1 MTRGYL
7 ALLRDHR
14 DYRHLYLARTVSL
27 LGDWFNLLAILALL
41 RELGGGSAGAVGWV
55 LILKLLPIFLLG
67 PLAGVVADRYS
78 RKRVMIASD
87 LGRFLAVGALLLA
100 GLARGGA
107 LPLVYGLT
115 ALQIG
120 LAAFFEPARTASIP
134 NVVPEEDL
142 AAANAL
148 GAMTW
153 SVMFTLGAGL
163 GGLVTWLWGWQ
174 TAIVLDALTYLAS
187 AALVSRVR
195 LPHRTRRAPAAT
207 DLWTLLGARE
217 AVAGARFVLSR
228 PGLPS
233 LILVKAGWGFAGAI
247 TLLLTLFGQRV
258 YPLAGSPEIGVSF
271 LYVAR
276 AVGVGLGPLLS
287 RRFARDDSGRMR
299 LLIGWSFLLS
309 AVCYLLFAAARDPWT
324 GALLVVVAHLG
335 GSTVWVF
342 STVLLQR
349 EVPDDFRGRTFATEL
364 GLATATY
371 SVSTF
376 FFGWVLD
383 RGLLSL
389 RQATVAVA
397 LSLLPPALL
406 WGANLRRL
414 RRAPLPEAEGST

>member
-1 MTRGYL
+1 VRRGYL

-14 DYRHLYLARTVSL
+14 DYRYLYLARTVSL

-41 RELGGGSAGAVGWV
+41 RELRGDSAGAVGWV

-67 PLAGVVADRYS
+67 PVAGVVADRYS
-78 RKRVMIASD
+78 RKRVMVASD

-100 GLARGGA
+100 GALPGAA
-107 LPLVYGLT
+107 LPLVYALT

-148 GAMTW
+148 GAVTW

-174 TAIVLDALTYLAS
+174 AAIALDALTYLVS
-187 AALVSRVR
+187 AALVARVR
-195 LPHRTRRAPAAT
+195 LPRRERKPPAST
-207 DLWTLLGARE
+207 DLWTLLGLRE
-217 AVAGARFVLSR
+217 VLAGARFVFSR

-233 LILVKAGWGFAGAI
+233 LILVKAGWGIAGAI
-247 TLLLTLFGQRV
+247 TLILTLYGQSV
-258 YPLAGSPEIGVSF
+258 YSLAGSPEIGVSF

-276 AVGVGLGPLLS
+276 AAGVGLGPLIA
-287 RRFARDDSGRMR
+287 RRLARDDPGRMR
-299 LLIGWSFLLS
+299 RLIGWSFLLAS
-309 AVCYLLFAAARDPWT
+309 ACYLLFASARDPWT
-324 GALLVVVAHLG
+324 GAALVVLSHIG

-342 STVLLQR
+342 STVLLQK
-349 EVPDDFRGRTFATEL
+349 EVPDEFRGRTFATEL

-371 SVSTF
+371 SISTF
-376 FFGWVLD
+376 LFGWALD
-383 RGLLSL
+383 GGLLSL
-389 RQATVAVA
+389 RQATVALA
-397 LSLLPPALL
+397 LSLLLPGLL
-406 WGANLRRL
+406 WLASLRRL
-414 RRAPLPEAEGST
+414 GRPRLPEADGAL